1 MMLVSGGLVAVND
14 PIHPREDFGGLRVL
28 AFESRRSREMAEL
41 IRRSGG
47 RPLVVPSTREVPA
60 GSNQEALDFAAALSG
75 GRFDI
80 VIFLTGVGTRLLARE
95 VEVVCPRDQFVS
107 ALSRT
112 VVVARGPKPVAAL
125 RELGVPVTVT
135 VPEPNTW
142 REILQ
147 SLDECQDQVLLKG
160 RRVAI
165 QEYGVSNPELI
176 GGLSER
182 GATVIPV
189 RVYEWALPEDTGPL
203 EAAVKALTSREV
215 DVVMFT
221 ASVQLQHLLEIAG
234 RMQQTGDVI
243 AALNQTVVASIGPVT
258 SGELRRQSVAIDIEP
273 SHPKMGF
280 LVKEAAERSSELLPR
295 KRPVPP
301 LPER

>member
-1 MMLVSGGLVAVND
+1 MMLVAGGLVAVDD
-14 PIHPREDFGGLRVL
+14 PTHHRESFGGLRVL

-41 IRRSGG
+41 ISRSGG
-47 RPLVVPSTREVPA
+47 RPLVVSSNREVPA
-60 GSNQEALDFAAALSG
+60 GSNQEALDFAAALSE

-95 VEVVCPRDQFVS
+95 VETVCPRDQFVS

-112 VVVARGPKPVAAL
+112 SVIARGPKPVAAL
-125 RELGVPVTVT
+125 RELGIPIAMT

-147 SLDECQDQVLLKG
+147 SLDEHSDRIPLQG

-165 QEYGVSNPELI
+165 QEYGVSNPELLA
-176 GGLSER
+176 GLTER
-182 GATVIPV
+182 GATVFPV

-203 EAAVKALTSREV
+203 EAAVRALTAREV
-215 DVVMFT
+215 DVAMFT
-221 ASVQLQHLLEIAG
+221 ASVQLHHLLEIAG

-243 AALNQTVVASIGPVT
+243 TALNQIVIASIGPVT
-258 SGELRRQSVAIDIEP
+258 SGELRRQGVAVDIEP

-280 LVKEAAERSSELLPR
+280 LVKEAADRSLELLPR
-295 KRPVPP
+295 KRSVPP
-301 LPER
+301 LPDQ

>member
-1 MMLVSGGLVAVND
+1 MDD
-14 PIHPREDFGGLRVL
+14 PTHHREDFGGLRVL

-47 RPLVVPSTREVPA
+47 LPQVVASTREVPA
-60 GSNQEALDFAAALSG
+60 GSNQEALDFAAALSE
-75 GRFDI
+75 GRFDA

-95 VEVVCPRDQFVS
+95 VETVCPRDQFVS

-112 VVVARGPKPVAAL
+112 AVVARGPKPVAAL

-147 SLDECQDQVLLKG
+147 SLDEHHDRVPLQG
-160 RRVAI
+160 HRVAV
-165 QEYGVSNPELI
+165 QEYGVSNPELLT
-176 GGLSER
+176 GLSER
-182 GATVIPV
+182 GATVVPV

-203 EAAVKALTSREV
+203 EAAVKALLAHEV
-215 DVVMFT
+215 EVAVFT

-234 RMQQTGDVI
+234 RMRRTSDVI
-243 AALNQTVVASIGPVT
+243 AALNRTVVASIGPVT
-258 SGELRRQSVAIDIEP
+258 SGELRRQGVAVDIEP

-280 LVKEAAERSSELLPR
+280 LVKEAAERSSELLQR

-301 LPER
+301 SPER